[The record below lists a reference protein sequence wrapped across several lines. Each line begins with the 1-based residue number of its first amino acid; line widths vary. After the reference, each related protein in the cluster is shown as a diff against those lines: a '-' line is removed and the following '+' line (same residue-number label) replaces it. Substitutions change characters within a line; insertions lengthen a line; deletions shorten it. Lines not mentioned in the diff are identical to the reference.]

1 MCSQNFQ
8 YVRLTKRAF
17 YDKIIITI
25 ESNIGRGV
33 FVEKERIHYL
43 EQLAELY
50 PTIGRASTEIINL
63 QSILYLP
70 KGTEHFLSDIHGEF
84 RAFSHVLRNGSGAVR
99 KKIDDVFGHTLS
111 TADKMSLATLI
122 YYPQKKIELVKQQEE
137 DMENWY
143 KITLYRLIEVCK
155 TVSSKYTRSKVRKAL
170 PEDYAYVI
178 EELITE
184 KQEVLNKEAYYEAIV
199 NTIVE
204 LGQTDNFIV
213 ALAELIQR
221 LVIDHLHI
229 LGDIYDRG
237 PSPDLI
243 MDRLEKYHSFDIQW
257 GNHDMVWMGAATGQ
271 LACIAAVIR
280 TSIRYGNL
288 DLIEDGYGINMV
300 PLATFAMDAYKDDPC
315 ERFVLK
321 NSTDEERSK
330 KETEMNRKMH
340 KAIAIIR
347 FKLEGQLVQKWPDFG
362 MQNRCLLH
370 KINYEKKTVEID
382 GQEYPMLDTYFPT
395 IDPENPYELTPE
407 ETEVMARLRT
417 SFVHCE
423 KLQRH
428 VRLMLKRG
436 SMYKIYNGNLL
447 YHGCVP
453 MNEDG
458 SFAKVNIYGKYY
470 SGKELYDVLESYVR
484 KAFFSLDKEEREKGQ
499 DMMWYIWTA
508 PNSPLYGRSKMATF
522 ERYFLEDKKM
532 HHESKNAYYH
542 LFNKPE
548 TADKILHEFG
558 LKDGRVHIINGH
570 VPVERMAGESP
581 VKCNGKL
588 ILIDGGFSKTY
599 RRKTGIA
606 GYTLTY
612 NSYGLTLSA
621 HEPFDFSDSAVRDEL
636 DIVSHQEAVE
646 YADRRIL
653 VGDTDYGKRMM
664 SRIEELKELIRAYQS
679 GEIAELDEGRR

>member
-1 MCSQNFQ
+1 M
-8 YVRLTKRAF
+8 
-17 YDKIIITI
+17 
-25 ESNIGRGV
+25 
-33 FVEKERIHYL
+33 EKERIHYL

-221 LVIDHLHI
+221 LVIEHLHI

-395 IDPENPYELTPE
+395 INPENPYELTPE

-417 SFVHCE
+417 SFIHCE

-542 LFNKPE
+542 LFDKPE

>member
-1 MCSQNFQ
+1 ME
-8 YVRLTKRAF
+8 R
-17 YDKIIITI
+17 
-25 ESNIGRGV
+25 
-33 FVEKERIHYL
+33 ERIHYL

-137 DMENWY
+137 DIENWY

-395 IDPENPYELTPE
+395 INPENPYELTPE

-417 SFVHCE
+417 SFIHCE

-542 LFNKPE
+542 LFDKPE

>member
-1 MCSQNFQ
+1 ME
-8 YVRLTKRAF
+8 R
-17 YDKIIITI
+17 
-25 ESNIGRGV
+25 
-33 FVEKERIHYL
+33 ERIHYL

-315 ERFVLK
+315 DRFVLK

-395 IDPENPYELTPE
+395 INPENPYELTPE

-542 LFNKPE
+542 LFDKPE

>member
-1 MCSQNFQ
+1 MINFDIENKEVQ
-8 YVRLTKRAF
+8 IMERERL
-17 YDKIIITI
+17 
-25 ESNIGRGV
+25 
-33 FVEKERIHYL
+33 HYL

-70 KGTEHFLSDIHGEF
+70 KGTEHFLSDIHGEY

-229 LGDIYDRG
+229 LGDVYDRG

-271 LACIAAVIR
+271 LACIASVIR

-300 PLATFAMDAYKDDPC
+300 PLATLAMDAYKDDPC

-321 NSTDEERSK
+321 NSTEEERSQ
-330 KETEMNRKMH
+330 KETLMNRKMH

-347 FKLEGQLVQKWPDFG
+347 FKLEGQLIQKWPQFG
-362 MQNRCLLH
+362 MENRCLLH
-370 KINYEKKTVEID
+370 RIDYENKTVEID
-382 GQEYPMLDTYFPT
+382 GVKYPMLDTNFPT

-407 ETEVMARLRT
+407 EADVMKRLRT
-417 SFVHCE
+417 SFIHCE

-458 SFAKVNIYGKYY
+458 SFAKVNVFGKEY
-470 SGKELYDVLESYVR
+470 SGKALYDVLESYVR

-522 ERYFLEDKKM
+522 ERYFLDDKKM

-542 LFNKPE
+542 LLDKTE
-548 TADKILHEFG
+548 TADKILNEFG

-646 YADRRIL
+646 YMDKRIL

-664 SRIEELKELIRAYQS
+664 IRIDELKELIRAYQS
-679 GEIAELDEGRR
+679 GEIAERDEHH

>member
-1 MCSQNFQ
+1 M
-8 YVRLTKRAF
+8 
-17 YDKIIITI
+17 
-25 ESNIGRGV
+25 
-33 FVEKERIHYL
+33 EKERIHYL

-288 DLIEDGYGINMV
+288 DLIEDGYGINMI

-417 SFVHCE
+417 SFIHCE

-484 KAFFSLDKEEREKGQ
+484 KAFFSLDKEEREKGR

>member
-1 MCSQNFQ
+1 MINFDIENKEVQ
-8 YVRLTKRAF
+8 IMERERL
-17 YDKIIITI
+17 
-25 ESNIGRGV
+25 
-33 FVEKERIHYL
+33 HYL

-70 KGTEHFLSDIHGEF
+70 KGTEHFLSDIHGEY

-229 LGDIYDRG
+229 LGDVYDRG

-271 LACIAAVIR
+271 LACIASVIR

-321 NSTDEERSK
+321 NSTEEERSQ
-330 KETEMNRKMH
+330 KETLMNRKMH

-347 FKLEGQLVQKWPDFG
+347 FKLEGQLIQKWSQFG
-362 MQNRCLLH
+362 MENRCLLH
-370 KINYEKKTVEID
+370 RIDYENKTVEID
-382 GQEYPMLDTYFPT
+382 GVKYPMLDTNFPT

-407 ETEVMARLRT
+407 EADVMKRLRT
-417 SFVHCE
+417 SFIHCE

-458 SFAKVNIYGKYY
+458 SFAKVNVFGKEY
-470 SGKELYDVLESYVR
+470 SGKALYDVLESYVR

-522 ERYFLEDKKM
+522 ERYFLDDKKM

-542 LFNKPE
+542 LLDKTE

-646 YADRRIL
+646 YMDKRIL

-664 SRIEELKELIRAYQS
+664 IRIDELKELIRAYQS
-679 GEIAELDEGRR
+679 GEIAERDEHH

>member
-1 MCSQNFQ
+1 MINCDIENKE
-8 YVRLTKRAF
+8 VLIMERERL
-17 YDKIIITI
+17 
-25 ESNIGRGV
+25 
-33 FVEKERIHYL
+33 HYL

-70 KGTEHFLSDIHGEF
+70 KGTEHFLSDIHGEY

-229 LGDIYDRG
+229 LGDVYDRG

-271 LACIAAVIR
+271 LACIASVIR

-315 ERFVLK
+315 EQFVLK
-321 NSTDEERSK
+321 NSTEEERSQ

-347 FKLEGQLVQKWPDFG
+347 FKLEGQLIQKWPQFG
-362 MQNRCLLH
+362 MENRCLLH
-370 KINYEKKTVEID
+370 RIDYENKTVEID
-382 GQEYPMLDTYFPT
+382 GVKYPMLDTNFPT

-407 ETEVMARLRT
+407 EADVMKRLRT
-417 SFVHCE
+417 SFIHCE

-458 SFAKVNIYGKYY
+458 SFAKVNVFGKEY
-470 SGKELYDVLESYVR
+470 SGKALYDVLESYVR

-522 ERYFLEDKKM
+522 ERYFLDDKKM

-542 LFNKPE
+542 LLDKTE

-646 YADRRIL
+646 YMDKRIL

-664 SRIEELKELIRAYQS
+664 IRIDELKELIRAYQS
-679 GEIAELDEGRR
+679 GEIAERDEHH

>member
-1 MCSQNFQ
+1 M
-8 YVRLTKRAF
+8 
-17 YDKIIITI
+17 
-25 ESNIGRGV
+25 
-33 FVEKERIHYL
+33 EKERLHYY

-50 PTIGRASTEIINL
+50 PTIGKASTEIINL

-84 RAFSHVLRNGSGAVR
+84 KAFSHVLRNGSGAVR

-122 YYPQKKIELVKQQEE
+122 YYPQKKIELVRQQE
-137 DMENWY
+137 DDIENWY

-184 KQEVLNKEAYYEAIV
+184 KQEVLNKEAYYEAII
-199 NTIVE
+199 NTILE
-204 LGQTDNFIV
+204 LGQADNFIV
-213 ALAELIQR
+213 ALAELVQR

-229 LGDIYDRG
+229 LGDVYDRG
-237 PSPDLI
+237 PSPDKI
-243 MDRLEKYHSFDIQW
+243 MDQLERYHSFDIQW
-257 GNHDMVWMGAATGQ
+257 GNHDMVWMGAAAGQ
-271 LACIAAVIR
+271 LACIASVIR

-315 ERFVLK
+315 KQFVLK
-321 NSTDEERSK
+321 DSTDEERSK
-330 KETEMNRKMH
+330 KETLMNRKMH

-347 FKLEGQLVQKWPDFG
+347 FKLEGQLIQKWPCYG
-362 MQNRCLLH
+362 MENRCLLH
-370 KINYEKKTVEID
+370 RIDYENKTVEID
-382 GQEYPMLDTYFPT
+382 GQVYPMLDTHFPT
-395 IDPENPYELTPE
+395 IDPEHPYDLSPE
-407 ETEVMARLRT
+407 EEEVMKRLRT
-417 SFVHCE
+417 SFIHCE

-428 VRLMLKRG
+428 VRLLLKRG
-436 SMYKIYNGNLL
+436 SMYKVYNGNLL

-453 MNEDG
+453 LNPDG
-458 SFAKVNIYGKYY
+458 SFKKVNVYGKEY
-470 SGKELYDVLESYVR
+470 SGKALYDVLESYVR
-484 KAFFSLDKEEREKGQ
+484 KAFFSKDEKEREKGR
-499 DMMWYIWTA
+499 DIMWYIWTA
-508 PNSPLYGRSKMATF
+508 PDSPLYGRSKMATF
-522 ERYFLEDKKM
+522 ERYFLADKSM

-542 LFNKPE
+542 LFDKEE
-548 TADKILHEFG
+548 TAINILKEFG
-558 LKDGRVHIINGH
+558 LTGDFIHIINGH
-570 VPVERMAGESP
+570 VPVERMAGENP

-621 HEPFDFSDSAVRDEL
+621 HEPFDWSNEAVRDEL

-646 YADRRIL
+646 YRDKRIL
-653 VGDTDYGKRMM
+653 VGDTDVGKRMM
-664 SRIEELKELIRAYQS
+664 IRIGELKKLIQAYQD
-679 GEIAELDEGRR
+679 GEIAERDASSMYKW

>member
-1 MCSQNFQ
+1 M
-8 YVRLTKRAF
+8 
-17 YDKIIITI
+17 
-25 ESNIGRGV
+25 
-33 FVEKERIHYL
+33 EKERIHYL

-395 IDPENPYELTPE
+395 IDPESPYELTPE

-417 SFVHCE
+417 SFIHCE

-484 KAFFSLDKEEREKGQ
+484 KAFFSLDKEEREKGR

>member
-1 MCSQNFQ
+1 M
-8 YVRLTKRAF
+8 
-17 YDKIIITI
+17 
-25 ESNIGRGV
+25 
-33 FVEKERIHYL
+33 EKERLHYY

-50 PTIGRASTEIINL
+50 PTIGKASTEIINL

-84 RAFSHVLRNGSGAVR
+84 KAFSHVLRNGSGAVR

-122 YYPQKKIELVKQQEE
+122 YYPQKKIELVRQQE
-137 DMENWY
+137 DDIENWY

-184 KQEVLNKEAYYEAIV
+184 KQEVLNKEAYYEAII
-199 NTIVE
+199 NTILE
-204 LGQTDNFIV
+204 LGQADNFIV
-213 ALAELIQR
+213 ALAELVQR

-229 LGDIYDRG
+229 LGDVYDRG
-237 PSPDLI
+237 PSPDKI
-243 MDRLEKYHSFDIQW
+243 MDQLERYHSFDIQW
-257 GNHDMVWMGAATGQ
+257 GNHDMVWMGAAAGQ
-271 LACIAAVIR
+271 LACIASVIR

-315 ERFVLK
+315 RQFVLK
-321 NSTDEERSK
+321 DSTDEERSK
-330 KETEMNRKMH
+330 KETLMNRKMH

-347 FKLEGQLVQKWPDFG
+347 FKLEGQLIQKWPCYG
-362 MQNRCLLH
+362 MENRCLLH
-370 KINYEKKTVEID
+370 RIDYENKTVEID
-382 GQEYPMLDTYFPT
+382 GQVYPMLDTHFPT
-395 IDPENPYELTPE
+395 IDPEHPYDLSPE
-407 ETEVMARLRT
+407 EEEVMKRLRT
-417 SFVHCE
+417 SFIHCE

-428 VRLMLKRG
+428 VRLLLKRG
-436 SMYKIYNGNLL
+436 SMYKVYNGNLL

-453 MNEDG
+453 LNPDG
-458 SFAKVNIYGKYY
+458 SFKKVNIYGKEY
-470 SGKELYDVLESYVR
+470 SGKALYDVLESYVR
-484 KAFFSLDKEEREKGQ
+484 KAFFSKDEKEREKGR
-499 DMMWYIWTA
+499 DIMWYIWTA
-508 PNSPLYGRSKMATF
+508 PDSPLYGRSKMATF
-522 ERYFLEDKKM
+522 ERYFLADKSM

-542 LFNKPE
+542 LFDKEE
-548 TADKILHEFG
+548 TAINILKEFG
-558 LKDGRVHIINGH
+558 LTGDFIHIINGH
-570 VPVERMAGESP
+570 VPVERMAGENP

-621 HEPFDFSDSAVRDEL
+621 HEPFDWSNEAVRDEL

-646 YADRRIL
+646 YRDKRIL
-653 VGDTDYGKRMM
+653 VGDTDVGKRMM
-664 SRIEELKELIRAYQS
+664 IRIGELKKLIQAYQD
-679 GEIAELDEGRR
+679 GEIAERDASSMYKW

>member
-1 MCSQNFQ
+1 
-8 YVRLTKRAF
+8 
-17 YDKIIITI
+17 
-25 ESNIGRGV
+25 
-33 FVEKERIHYL
+33 VERERIHYL

-395 IDPENPYELTPE
+395 INPENPYELTPE

-417 SFVHCE
+417 SFIHCE

-542 LFNKPE
+542 LFDKPE